1 MIKNLYP
8 LFSEPLYETKIDLS
22 SDELEKV
29 LDVYEQEEFT
39 SINQSVLN
47 KLMITENRKVIDK
60 LPFLHEKLSNA
71 FHDYTREFLNYSN
84 KFKMV
89 NSWFTKTLKGGYS
102 NWHYHAN
109 YAFSS
114 VFYFGN
120 DEQVSQISFKS
131 YKQKTFN
138 LQPKKYNMYNN
149 NEFNIKV
156 KNGMLLIF
164 PSHLWHKVDDQ
175 SCDEIRKSLA
185 SNWFPIGDIGERDGE
200 LFIQES
206 GVQ

>member
-8 LFSEPLYETKIDLS
+8 LFSEPLYETNIDLS
-22 SDELEKV
+22 SSELN
-29 LDVYEQEEFT
+29 DIINVYEQEEFT
-39 SINQSVLN
+39 SINKSVLN

-60 LPFLHEKLSNA
+60 LPLLHEKLSNA
-71 FHDYTREFLNYSN
+71 FHDYTTEFLKYTNE
-84 KFKMV
+84 FKMV
-89 NSWFTKTLKGGYS
+89 NSWFTKTLRGGYS

-120 DEQVSQISFKS
+120 DEKVSQISFKS

-138 LQPKKYNMYNN
+138 LQPTEYNMYNN
-149 NEFNIKV
+149 NDFNIKV

-164 PSHLWHKVDDQ
+164 PSHLWHKVDEQ
-175 SCDEIRKSLA
+175 SFSGERKSLA
-185 SNWFPIGDIGERDGE
+185 CNWFPLGDIGERDGE

-206 GVQ
+206 GVL